1 MNNKLMVID
10 GILVASI
17 LALIFVNPGKWSD
30 ALTGFIAAVF
40 VISLVNHVKNYITY
54 KKFY

>member
-1 MNNKLMVID
+1 MNNKLMLID

-17 LALIFVNPGKWSD
+17 VALLFVNPGKWSD

>member
-1 MNNKLMVID
+1 MNNKLIGVDVIL
-10 GILVASI
+10 LVSI
-17 LALIFVNPGKWSD
+17 VALVFVNPGKWSD

-40 VISLVNHVKNYITY
+40 VISIVNHVKNYITY

>member
-1 MNNKLMVID
+1 MNNKLMWID
-10 GILVASI
+10 GILAACIV
-17 LALIFVNPGKWSD
+17 ALIFVHPGKWSD